1 MMNVDA
7 FTMFCVVSVVC
18 VFCVALFYFLNTN
31 VSFANAKPNSV
42 YSFDYVQPLTGE
54 RTRKFAKVIQTR
66 KFDNYWLNYLDMCSN
81 YRRTDPMFKRTN
93 NLVMCKM
100 TDGTIRQFYAERV
113 VNCRRIP
120 LAGRLYRFASFV

>member
-1 MMNVDA
+1 MNVNVV
-7 FTMFCVVSVVC
+7 TVLCVVSIVC
-18 VFCVALFYFLNTN
+18 MFCVALFYILNTN

-54 RTRKFAKVIQTR
+54 RTRKFAKVIQKRTL
-66 KFDNYWLNYLDMCSN
+66 DNLWLNYLNMNSD
-81 YRRTDPMFKRTN
+81 YRSHDPNFKRTN

-100 TDGTIRQFYAERV
+100 TDGEIRQFYAERV

-120 LAGRLYRFASFV
+120 FAGLMYRFASLV

>member
-1 MMNVDA
+1 VK
-7 FTMFCVVSVVC
+7 
-18 VFCVALFYFLNTN
+18 
-31 VSFANAKPNSV
+31 FANAKPNSV

-54 RTRKFAKVIQTR
+54 RTRKFAKVIDKY
-66 KFDNYWLNYLDMCSN
+66 KFEDSWLKYLDSTSK
-81 YRRTDPMFKRTN
+81 YRRTDPTFKRTN

-120 LAGRLYRFASFV
+120 FAGLMYS

>member
-1 MMNVDA
+1 MNVDA

-18 VFCVALFYFLNTN
+18 VFCIALFYILNTN

-54 RTRKFAKVIQTR
+54 RTRKFAKVISKA
-66 KFDNYWLNYLDMCSN
+66 KFDDGWLKYLDMTSK

-100 TDGTIRQFYAERV
+100 SDGEIRQFYAERV

-120 LAGRLYRFASFV
+120 FAGLMYS

>member
-42 YSFDYVQPLTGE
+42 YNFDYIQPVTGGIE
-54 RTRKFAKVIQTR
+54 RFLVKVVSNEKWTEDEIW
-66 KFDNYWLNYLDMCSN
+66 KLDIRSDYRSGDCLFRRGGHLVNCVMPN
-81 YRRTDPMFKRTN
+81 GEYRRFWTDS
-93 NLVMCKM
+93 V
-100 TDGTIRQFYAERV
+100 I
-113 VNCRRIP
+113 NCRKVP
-120 LAGRLYRFASFV
+120 VGGMLYRFASFI

>member
-1 MMNVDA
+1 MNVDV

-18 VFCVALFYFLNTN
+18 VSCVALFYFLNTN

-54 RTRKFAKVIQTR
+54 RTRKFAKVINKA
-66 KFDNYWLNYLDMCSN
+66 KFDDGWLKYLDSTSK

-93 NLVMCKM
+93 NLVTCKM
-100 TDGTIRQFYAERV
+100 ADGEIRQFYAERV

-120 LAGRLYRFASFV
+120 FAGLMYS